1 MQQLFLE
8 SVAKNPQIFAL
19 EARSSADRGSWKA
32 YSTSKRREI
41 SMTQQIEQ
49 DAALLQ
55 DYLTECEEILQQL
68 DQDLVAL
75 ESAPEDADLL
85 NRIFRAFHT
94 IKGTSGFLGFNHIVE
109 LTHNAEDV
117 LNVLRKGERKVTRH
131 VMDILL
137 AALDQLRQ
145 MIGDLRSGASR
156 EYEIAGLVDDLKK
169 LFAADAHEASARPMS
184 SSSAL
189 AVDDK
194 SRSASQA
201 SAAVLSV
208 TDHGKQSQARELS
221 AKTGASTT
229 AVESTRTIRVDVTK
243 LDELI
248 NLVGELVL
256 ERNRLHHLSR
266 SFSERGAGEDQFA
279 SALLQCA
286 SRLSFV
292 TDELQTAGLRTR
304 MVPVEAVFRR
314 FPRLVRD
321 LAGALG
327 KEVELVIQGE
337 DTELDKTVAEQIV
350 DPLVHL
356 LRNSLDH
363 GIELPAIRIERGKSA
378 RGTVRVEAR
387 QEGDNIIIEIADDGA
402 GMDHNRIARKALEK
416 GLISQEQLITMS
428 PREILDF
435 IFLPGFSLA
444 EKVSDVSGRGVGMD
458 VVRSNMKKLNGT
470 IELDSEL
477 GKGSCIRLRLPLTL
491 AILPVLLVSA
501 AHETY
506 ALPLRSVVETVRIRA
521 SDVHRANGTD
531 MLRLRDRMIPVC
543 WLRQAIGLPS
553 DSAQQN
559 ALLRVVVLATG
570 QRRVGLVVD
579 QLVGQEETVIKSI
592 SSHLHK
598 VPGLAGATIS
608 GDGEV
613 RLILDPAGLLS
624 HIEERLSERS

>member
-1 MQQLFLE
+1 M
-8 SVAKNPQIFAL
+8 S
-19 EARSSADRGSWKA
+19 
-32 YSTSKRREI
+32 
-41 SMTQQIEQ
+41 QQIEQ

-55 DYLTECEEILQQL
+55 DYLTECEEYLQQL
-68 DQDLVAL
+68 DQDLVTL
-75 ESAPEDADLL
+75 ESAPDDAELL

-94 IKGTSGFLGFNHIVE
+94 IKGTSGFLGFTQIVE
-109 LTHNAEDV
+109 LTHHAEDV
-117 LNVLRKGERKVTRH
+117 LNILRKGERKVTHR
-131 VMDILL
+131 VMDTLL
-137 AALDQLRQ
+137 AALDQLRR
-145 MIGDLRSGASR
+145 MIRDVRDGASH
-156 EYEIAGLVDDLKK
+156 EYELEGLVQDLHG
-169 LFAADAHEASARPMS
+169 LLQSESAEHREDAAPLPS
-184 SSSAL
+184 SEAL
-189 AVDDK
+189 AVEDH
-194 SRSASQA
+194 SAR
-201 SAAVLSV
+201 
-208 TDHGKQSQARELS
+208 TDHVPGADLSLADRGSQSQPKELS
-221 AKTGASTT
+221 AKAPAT
-229 AVESTRTIRVDVTK
+229 AVETTRTIRVDVTK

-256 ERNRLHHLSR
+256 ERNRLLHLSR
-266 SFSERGAGEDQFA
+266 SFSEQR
-279 SALLQCA
+279 SADDRFESSLLQCA
-286 SRLSFV
+286 ARLSFI

-304 MVPVEAVFRR
+304 MIPVEAIFRR
-314 FPRLVRD
+314 FPRMVRD

-363 GIELPAIRIERGKSA
+363 GVELPTVRVERGKPA

-387 QEGDNIIIEIADDGA
+387 QEGDNIVIEIEDDGA
-402 GMDHNRIARKALEK
+402 GMDHNRIARKAIEK
-416 GLISQEQLITMS
+416 GVISQDQLATMS
-428 PREILDF
+428 HREILDL

-458 VVRSNMKKLNGT
+458 VVRSNMKKLNGAVE
-470 IELDSEL
+470 IDSEL

-501 AHETY
+501 AKETY
-506 ALPLRSVVETVRIRA
+506 ALPLRSVVETIRIRA
-521 SDVHRANGTD
+521 AEVHRANGTD

-543 WLRQAIGLPS
+543 WLHQAIGLPS
-553 DSAQQN
+553 EAREQD
-559 ALLRVVVLATG
+559 ALLRVVVLAAG
-570 QRRVGLVVD
+570 QRRIGLVVD

-592 SSHLHK
+592 SSHLHN

-624 HIEERLSERS
+624 HIEERLSVRS

>member
-1 MQQLFLE
+1 M
-8 SVAKNPQIFAL
+8 S
-19 EARSSADRGSWKA
+19 
-32 YSTSKRREI
+32 
-41 SMTQQIEQ
+41 QQIEQ

-55 DYLTECEEILQQL
+55 DYLTECEEYLQQL
-68 DQDLVAL
+68 DQDLVTL
-75 ESAPEDADLL
+75 ESAPEDAELL

-94 IKGTSGFLGFNHIVE
+94 IKGTSGFLGFTQIVE
-109 LTHNAEDV
+109 LTHHAEDV
-117 LNVLRKGERKVTRH
+117 LNILRKGERKVTHR
-131 VMDILL
+131 VMDTLL
-137 AALDQLRQ
+137 AALDQLRR
-145 MIGDLRSGASR
+145 MIRDVRDGASH
-156 EYEIAGLVDDLKK
+156 EYELEGLVQDLHG
-169 LFAADAHEASARPMS
+169 LLQSDSAEHREEAAPPPSSEALSIEAHPARANQDLGADLS
-184 SSSAL
+184 L
-189 AVDDK
+189 VD
-194 SRSASQA
+194 RG
-201 SAAVLSV
+201 V
-208 TDHGKQSQARELS
+208 QSQPKELS
-221 AKTGASTT
+221 AKAAAT
-229 AVESTRTIRVDVTK
+229 AVETTRTIRVDVTK

-256 ERNRLHHLSR
+256 ERNRLMHLSR
-266 SFSERGAGEDQFA
+266 SFSEHR
-279 SALLQCA
+279 SADDRFESSLLQCA
-286 SRLSFV
+286 ARLSFI

-304 MVPVEAVFRR
+304 MVPVEAIFRR
-314 FPRLVRD
+314 FPRMVRD

-363 GIELPAIRIERGKSA
+363 GVELPAARVERGKPA

-387 QEGDNIIIEIADDGA
+387 QEGDNIVIEIEDDGA
-402 GMDHNRIARKALEK
+402 GMDHNRIARKAIEK
-416 GLISQEQLITMS
+416 GVISQDQLATMS
-428 PREILDF
+428 HREILDL

-458 VVRSNMKKLNGT
+458 VVRSNMKKLNGAVE
-470 IELDSEL
+470 IDSEL

-501 AHETY
+501 AQETY
-506 ALPLRSVVETVRIRA
+506 ALPLRSVVETIRIRA
-521 SDVHRANGTD
+521 AEVHRANGTD

-543 WLRQAIGLPS
+543 WLHQAIGLPS
-553 DSAQQN
+553 ESRHQD
-559 ALLRVVVLATG
+559 ALLRVVVLAAG
-570 QRRVGLVVD
+570 QRRIGLVVD

-592 SSHLHK
+592 SSHLHN

-624 HIEERLSERS
+624 HIEERLSVRS

>member
-1 MQQLFLE
+1 MSQQ
-8 SVAKNPQIFAL
+8 
-19 EARSSADRGSWKA
+19 
-32 YSTSKRREI
+32 
-41 SMTQQIEQ
+41 TQQ
-49 DAALLQ
+49 DAELLQ

-68 DQDLVAL
+68 DQDLVAI
-75 ESAPEDADLL
+75 ESSPDDAELL

-94 IKGTSGFLGFNHIVE
+94 IKGTSGFLGYNHIVE
-109 LTHNAEDV
+109 LTHHAEDV
-117 LNVLRKGERKVTRH
+117 LNILRKGERKVTRL
-131 VMDILL
+131 VMDVLL

-145 MIGDLRSGASR
+145 MIGDLRGGAVGEYKIEALVRDLQGLLESGAS
-156 EYEIAGLVDDLKK
+156 EHVEQSSAVIAANKPPSQEITTQEVHDSADDLS
-169 LFAADAHEASARPMS
+169 LVERS
-184 SSSAL
+184 SPTQQKEL
-189 AVDDK
+189 A
-194 SRSASQA
+194 
-201 SAAVLSV
+201 
-208 TDHGKQSQARELS
+208 
-221 AKTGASTT
+221 AKTGPTP
-229 AVESTRTIRVDVTK
+229 VEATRTIRVDVAK

-256 ERNRLHHLSR
+256 ERNRLVHLSR
-266 SFSERGAGEDQFA
+266 GFSDGQLSDDRFE
-279 SALLQCA
+279 SALQQA
-286 SRLSFV
+286 AARLSFL

-304 MVPVEAVFRR
+304 MIPVEAIFRR
-314 FPRLVRD
+314 FPRMVRD
-321 LAGALG
+321 LAGALN

-363 GIELPAIRIERGKSA
+363 GVEMPTVRIERGKPA

-387 QEGDNIIIEIADDGA
+387 QEGDNIVIEIEDDGA
-402 GMDHNRIARKALEK
+402 GMDHSRIAKKAIEK
-416 GLISQEQLITMS
+416 GLISQEQLAAMS
-428 PREILDF
+428 PREVLDL

-458 VVRSNMKKLNGT
+458 VVRSNMKKLNGAVE
-470 IELDSEL
+470 IDSEL

-501 AHETY
+501 GTETY
-506 ALPLRSVVETVRIRA
+506 ALPLRSVVETIRIRA
-521 SDVHRANGTD
+521 SEIHRANGTD

-543 WLRQAIGLPS
+543 WLHQAIGLPA
-553 DSAQQN
+553 DARAPE
-559 ALLRVVVLATG
+559 ALLRVVVLTAG

-579 QLVGQEETVIKSI
+579 QLVGQEETVIKSV
-592 SSHLHK
+592 SSHLRN

-624 HIEERLSERS
+624 HIEESLSVRS

>member
-1 MQQLFLE
+1 M
-8 SVAKNPQIFAL
+8 S
-19 EARSSADRGSWKA
+19 
-32 YSTSKRREI
+32 
-41 SMTQQIEQ
+41 QQIEQ

-55 DYLTECEEILQQL
+55 DYLTECEEYLQQL
-68 DQDLVAL
+68 DQDLVTL
-75 ESAPEDADLL
+75 ESAPDDAELL

-94 IKGTSGFLGFNHIVE
+94 IKGTSGFLGFTQIVE
-109 LTHNAEDV
+109 LTHHAEDV
-117 LNVLRKGERKVTRH
+117 LNILRKGERKVTHR
-131 VMDILL
+131 VMDTLL
-137 AALDQLRQ
+137 AALDQLRR
-145 MIGDLRSGASR
+145 MIRDVRDGASH
-156 EYEIAGLVDDLKK
+156 EYELEGLVQNLHGLLQSDSAEHREE
-169 LFAADAHEASARPMS
+169 AAPPPS
-184 SSSAL
+184 SEAL
-189 AVDDK
+189 AVEDHPARANQDLG
-194 SRSASQA
+194 AD
-201 SAAVLSV
+201 LSLV
-208 TDHGKQSQARELS
+208 DRGAQSQPKELS
-221 AKTGASTT
+221 AKASAT
-229 AVESTRTIRVDVTK
+229 AVETTRTIRVDVTK

-256 ERNRLHHLSR
+256 ERNRLLHLSR
-266 SFSERGAGEDQFA
+266 SFSEHR
-279 SALLQCA
+279 SADDRFESSLLQCA
-286 SRLSFV
+286 ARLSFI

-304 MVPVEAVFRR
+304 MVPVEAIFRR
-314 FPRLVRD
+314 FPRMVRD

-363 GIELPAIRIERGKSA
+363 GVELPAVRVERGKPA

-387 QEGDNIIIEIADDGA
+387 QEGDNIVIEIEDDGA
-402 GMDHNRIARKALEK
+402 GMDHNRIARKAIEK
-416 GLISQEQLITMS
+416 GVISQDQLATMS
-428 PREILDF
+428 HREILDL

-458 VVRSNMKKLNGT
+458 VVRSNMKKLNGAVE
-470 IELDSEL
+470 IDSEL

-501 AHETY
+501 AQETY
-506 ALPLRSVVETVRIRA
+506 ALPLRSVVETIRIRA
-521 SDVHRANGTD
+521 AEVHRANGTD

-543 WLRQAIGLPS
+543 WLHQAIGLPS
-553 DSAQQN
+553 ESRHQD
-559 ALLRVVVLATG
+559 ALLRVVVLAAG
-570 QRRVGLVVD
+570 QRRIGLVVD

-592 SSHLHK
+592 SSHLHN

-624 HIEERLSERS
+624 HIEERLSVRS

>member
-1 MQQLFLE
+1 M
-8 SVAKNPQIFAL
+8 S
-19 EARSSADRGSWKA
+19 
-32 YSTSKRREI
+32 
-41 SMTQQIEQ
+41 QQIEQ

-75 ESAPEDADLL
+75 ESSPEDSELL

-94 IKGTSGFLGFNHIVE
+94 IKGTSGFLGFTHIVE
-109 LTHNAEDV
+109 LTHHAEDV
-117 LNVLRKGERKVTRH
+117 LNVLRKGERKVTRG
-131 VMDILL
+131 VMGVLL

-145 MIGDLRSGASR
+145 MIVDVRGGGSH
-156 EYEIAGLVDDLKK
+156 EYDIVALVDDLKN
-169 LFAADAHEASARPMS
+169 LVSVDAATPQQPPAPSSPAAPLVERASSTPVHTS
-184 SSSAL
+184 SSDI
-189 AVDDK
+189 AV
-194 SRSASQA
+194 AHH
-201 SAAVLSV
+201 AV
-208 TDHGKQSQARELS
+208 HAEARELS
-221 AKTGASTT
+221 SKAGPAAG
-229 AVESTRTIRVDVTK
+229 AVEATRTIRVDVTK

-256 ERNRLHHLSR
+256 ERNRLLHLGR
-266 SFSERGAGEDQFA
+266 SYSERLNHDDQFE

-286 SRLSFV
+286 ARLSFI

-327 KEVELVIQGE
+327 KEVELVIHGE
-337 DTELDKTVAEQIV
+337 NTELDKTVAEQIV

-363 GIELPAIRIERGKSA
+363 GIELPAVRIERGKPA

-402 GMDHNRIARKALEK
+402 GMDHNRIAKKGLEK
-416 GLISQEQLITMS
+416 GLISQEQLSTMT
-428 PREILDF
+428 PREILDL

-458 VVRSNMKKLNGT
+458 VVRSNMKKLNGAV
-470 IELDSEL
+470 ELDSEL

-491 AILPVLLVSA
+491 AILPVLLVTA
-501 AHETY
+501 AQETY
-506 ALPLRSVVETVRIRA
+506 ALPLRSVIETIRIRA
-521 SDVHRANGTD
+521 GEVHRANGTD

-543 WLRQAIGLPS
+543 WLRQAIGLAA
-553 DSAQQN
+553 DSQN
-559 ALLRVVVLATG
+559 PDALLRVVILAAG

-624 HIEERLSERS
+624 HIEEHLSVRS

>member
-1 MQQLFLE
+1 M
-8 SVAKNPQIFAL
+8 S
-19 EARSSADRGSWKA
+19 
-32 YSTSKRREI
+32 
-41 SMTQQIEQ
+41 QQIEQ
-49 DAALLQ
+49 DAELLQ

-68 DQDLVAL
+68 DQDLVAI
-75 ESAPEDADLL
+75 ESTPDDAEML

-109 LTHNAEDV
+109 LTHHAEDV
-117 LNVLRKGERKVTRH
+117 LNILRKGERKVTRQ
-131 VMDILL
+131 VMNVLL

-145 MIGDLRSGASR
+145 MIGDVRGGSSR
-156 EYEIAGLVDDLKK
+156 EYKIEGLVLDLQGLLQADASVPAAQAATPASTNSSPSKEIASSESRAAGEDLQTIERGQQ
-169 LFAADAHEASARPMS
+169 AHQKELPAKGG
-184 SSSAL
+184 SSA
-189 AVDDK
+189 
-194 SRSASQA
+194 
-201 SAAVLSV
+201 
-208 TDHGKQSQARELS
+208 
-221 AKTGASTT
+221 
-229 AVESTRTIRVDVTK
+229 VEATRTIRVDVGK

-256 ERNRLHHLSR
+256 ERNRLLHLSR
-266 SFSERGAGEDQFA
+266 GFSERQLSDDRFE
-279 SALLQCA
+279 SSLLQA
-286 SRLSFV
+286 AARLSFI

-304 MVPVEAVFRR
+304 MIPVEAIFRR
-314 FPRLVRD
+314 FPRMVRD

-327 KEVELVIQGE
+327 KEVDLVIQGE

-363 GIELPAIRIERGKSA
+363 GIEMPTVRVERGKPA
-378 RGTVRVEAR
+378 RGTLRVEAR
-387 QEGDNIIIEIADDGA
+387 QEGDNIVIEIEDDGA
-402 GMDHNRIARKALEK
+402 GMDHTRIAKKAIEK
-416 GLISQEQLITMS
+416 GLISQEQLAAMS
-428 PREILDF
+428 SREVLDL

-458 VVRSNMKKLNGT
+458 VVRSNMKKLNGAVE
-470 IELDSEL
+470 IDSEL

-501 AHETY
+501 GVETY
-506 ALPLRSVVETVRIRA
+506 ALPLRSVVETIRIRA
-521 SDVHRANGTD
+521 SEIHRANGTD

-543 WLRQAIGLPS
+543 WLHQAIGLPTK
-553 DSAQQN
+553 AR
-559 ALLRVVVLATG
+559 APETLLRVVVLTAG

-579 QLVGQEETVIKSI
+579 QLVGQEETVIKSV
-592 SSHLHK
+592 SSHLRN

-624 HIEERLSERS
+624 HIEESLSVRS